1 MASVFTE
8 ALINRLCR
16 ARAAYVVT
24 ADSCR
29 ALVGRLPR
37 KYLSDLCIVYVEIPA
52 WLCLVRPVCPA
63 SIDFNYNPVSLM
75 QFTLTPLHHA
85 LYVYTYILYIV
96 LSFRPFSSLF
106 EVGLAWLAVRNLI
119 VR

>member
-1 MASVFTE
+1 
-8 ALINRLCR
+8 
-16 ARAAYVVT
+16 
-24 ADSCR
+24 
-29 ALVGRLPR
+29 
-37 KYLSDLCIVYVEIPA
+37 
-52 WLCLVRPVCPA
+52 
-63 SIDFNYNPVSLM
+63 M

-85 LYVYTYILYIV
+85 PYVYTYILYIV